1 MSLIKMV
8 MVSYNFIE
16 RKMKFCFRVR
26 MNLLLLLGEL
36 SIFEIKSAIN
46 KILKSELS
54 EAEAEEIV
62 NMLDTDSDGKI
73 SVIEFL
79 QFVEARKK
87 KVEVEH
93 LEVS

>member
-1 MSLIKMV
+1 
-8 MVSYNFIE
+8 
-16 RKMKFCFRVR
+16 MKFSFRVR

-36 SIFEIKSAIN
+36 SIDEIKSAIN